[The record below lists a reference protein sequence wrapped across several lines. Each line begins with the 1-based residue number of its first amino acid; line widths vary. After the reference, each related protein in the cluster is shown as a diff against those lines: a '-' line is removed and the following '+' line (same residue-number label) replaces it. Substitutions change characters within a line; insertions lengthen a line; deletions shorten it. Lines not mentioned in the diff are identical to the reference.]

1 EKGIAFYEKKAIEK
15 GYKGLTMSDLYHPAF
30 QIEFDV
36 RGQNGKK
43 LEDTFLRSLNYET
56 GIVSQCYQLNAS
68 QQIKE
73 EMFVS
78 KEENCILFSVKS
90 NAPFDLIFDII
101 DFEEEL
107 LTQQTS
113 FDKDQIVQKNI
124 YQDQT
129 SYYTNISWD
138 SKKTYEKLSNDKII
152 FKGLT

>member
-1 EKGIAFYEKKAIEK
+1 
-15 GYKGLTMSDLYHPAF
+15 
-30 QIEFDV
+30 
-36 RGQNGKK
+36 
-43 LEDTFLRSLNYET
+43 
-56 GIVSQCYQLNAS
+56 
-68 QQIKE
+68 KE
-73 EMFVS
+73 EI
-78 KEENCILFSVKS
+78 CILFYIQS

-152 FKGLT
+152 FKGLTEITFFCDITFNPLRSEEHTSEFQSRFDLVCLLL